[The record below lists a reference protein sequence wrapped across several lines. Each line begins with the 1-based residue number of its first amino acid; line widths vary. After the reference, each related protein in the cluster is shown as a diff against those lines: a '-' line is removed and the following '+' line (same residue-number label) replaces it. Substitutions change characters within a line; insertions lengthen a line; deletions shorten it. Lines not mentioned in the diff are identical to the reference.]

1 MSALGVPLLQE
12 LCIRRLA
19 DNIQKATTLHGLSE
33 ELVCEL
39 FQVVIKKGRLTPEVL
54 QLFTDTDHESLLIMV
69 KSLNLQTVPP
79 RLPVTRNLWLGQNP
93 KWY

>member
-1 MSALGVPLLQE
+1 MSALGVPLLQD
-12 LCIRRLA
+12 LCILRLA
-19 DNIQKATTLHGLSE
+19 DNIHRATTLQGLSE

-39 FQVVIKKGRLTPEVL
+39 FEVVINKGRLTPEVL
-54 QLFTDTDHESLLIMV
+54 QLFTDTEHETLLKRV
-69 KSLNLQTVPP
+69 KSLKLQTVPP